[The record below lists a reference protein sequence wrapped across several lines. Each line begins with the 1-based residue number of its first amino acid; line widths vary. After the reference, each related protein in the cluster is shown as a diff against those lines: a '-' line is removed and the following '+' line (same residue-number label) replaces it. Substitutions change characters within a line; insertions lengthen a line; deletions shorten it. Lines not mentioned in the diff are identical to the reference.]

1 MRTYIRNRIK
11 GGTYFLTM
19 NLANRKS
26 ELLTKY
32 INEFRHACQLTKQNH
47 DFELHA
53 MVLLPDH
60 VHMLITLADNSDN
73 YAVIISSIKTHF
85 SRQIKKS
92 VSEIINHS
100 RIRRRERGIWQRRYW
115 EHRIRDE
122 LDYQRHMDYIH
133 YNAVK
138 HGYVRRPMDWP
149 YSTFQQCVEKGLY
162 FSDWGGVGINGIGVD
177 YD

>member
-1 MRTYIRNRIK
+1 MRTYIRDKTK

-19 NLANRKS
+19 NLSNRKS

-32 INEFRHACQLTKQNH
+32 INEFRQAYRLTKQNH
-47 DFELHA
+47 NFELNA
-53 MVLLPDH
+53 MILLPDH
-60 VHMLITLADNSDN
+60 VHMLITLAENSDD
-73 YAVIISSIKTHF
+73 YAIIIASIKTHF

-92 VSEIINHS
+92 DSEITNHS

-138 HGYVRRPMDWP
+138 HGYSERPIDWP
-149 YSTFQQCVEKGLY
+149 YSTFQKFVEEGIY
-162 FSDWGGVGINGIGVD
+162 SSYWGGVGINGIELD